1 MSRIPAPIAAKW
13 SGSSSSSATL
23 TSGDR
28 VQIRLV
34 KVSGGRL
41 IPGTY
46 ESKADWYD
54 PDRNTANFVVLSPG
68 MAGYP
73 GFTQERAVLATF
85 GTPAR
90 TYHLGSYTILV
101 WNRNLLT
108 ELG

>member
-54 PDRNTANFVVLSPG
+54 PDRTTANFVVLSPG

-85 GTPAR
+85 GTPAGP
-90 TYHLGSYTILV
+90 TTSVPTPSWSGTV
-101 WNRNLLT
+101 T
-108 ELG
+108 C